1 MQQFGKSDRWQRL
14 CHILGLPQEWLPPNV
29 HDIILD
35 VPANLMTGETD
46 RLLTAYHYIQYE
58 KVQMLILRIART
70 ICLTDVSESFPSK
83 NQQYR
88 WLAEAYFRMPTDMK
102 ENFLVIVEGLYKA
115 NYGRYAGGGADGI

>member
-1 MQQFGKSDRWQRL
+1 
-14 CHILGLPQEWLPPNV
+14 
-29 HDIILD
+29 
-35 VPANLMTGETD
+35 MTGETD